1 MDKIFVSLTDKNGNN
16 FTYNAHE
23 IKPEE
28 IVENIKAGSLSI
40 DGDKLRGNDNFVID
54 AKRLKCSIVL
64 PNNNEPFKDAI
75 LALLNDETK
84 LIQDGMQVSPV
95 NAIRFNH
102 DRAVQYM
109 GLERMWGRNY
119 YEGDDYANNWVGQ
132 TWSEE
137 NQGSGKLIIKSDMVN
152 GRNDLHRIIHAICWN
167 YLFIPY
173 SDGWEQWGPGQMYVA
188 PGQRLNVYQTLNYS
202 VRGFELDGVKFDIG
216 FLNLADFLARGLIA
230 HMART
235 YPSGNYSNNFQ
246 NVSYGSYF
254 VDYLNMISP
263 GLGTAMNTYVVNK
276 LNALIND
283 TIDNVDSLFIPM
295 RKACGYPDYKNIQP
309 YAWQYLDEFLCEDS
323 THDTYGLAFYQYIGD
338 DETPTVIS
346 IYKSIASTGAG
357 NTVPIQNRNKMITRL
372 SYFIESIMQ
381 YWWYKIAQ
389 NELIA
394 AGYQPKRLA
403 YNSNTSYVFL
413 QNVMEAVVGVRT
425 DQSAT
430 HYTPIVTKYNFIHDY
445 TLQTVD
451 CRINC
456 LTSQQQNSNTILK
469 IGAPKSKT
477 VTYDEDGEQ
486 VVTDSGIEIL
496 FVPRGDE
503 IDSSL
508 YIPVN
513 RLYYLKSTGFYSAKV
528 MNPNALLHIKLAEIL
543 SRDKRIL
550 MDDFNYS
557 KIAFNPTY
565 KTWLTNTAY
574 NETNWM
580 YFNNIGIVEFSEFG
594 VVNNNSEKRVEMPV
608 FDAEGNDVDNY
619 GLYIYKD
626 FFDKYYTKQRSNLME
641 VYVNVYLQRDGN
653 SPVSI
658 YRGIVDFSSIQ
669 YDNTSISFE
678 ATDATGLLIE
688 NLKKLENFI
697 CFSQYNE
704 IGNETKAL
712 QMAGNRIGEVIQCL
726 VRNPFPYNADLRN
739 GSFSLPA
746 EFGLNN
752 KVLTELSA
760 EDAFMAA
767 IQLSKQLL
775 YCDGD
780 GKIQITSF
788 NPAEIEQY
796 SEIDGSIISK
806 KYAKSIDLEVFSI
819 ETVKKIAGWELFAP
833 AVANYY
839 NSIRRRYTDILSL
852 EVYGQETEIKIL
864 DKIWIDNVC
873 YIVTE
878 ISYDLRK

>member
-1 MDKIFVSLTDKNGNN
+1 MDKIFVSLTDGHGEN
-16 FTYNAHE
+16 FTYSDYE

-28 IVENIKAGSLSI
+28 IVKYIKAGSLSI

-54 AKRLKCSIVL
+54 AKRLKCDIVL
-64 PNNNEPFKDAI
+64 PNNNKLFRNAI

-84 LIQDGMQVSPV
+84 LIQDGMQVTPV

-109 GLERMWGRNY
+109 SLERMWGRNY
-119 YEGDDYANNWVGQ
+119 YEDDDSANWNGQ
-132 TWSEE
+132 TWSED
-137 NQGSGKLIIKSDMVN
+137 NQNSGKLILKSDIIN
-152 GRNDLHRIIHAICWN
+152 NRYDLLKIIHAICWN
-167 YLFIPY
+167 YFY
-173 SDGWEQWGPGQMYVA
+173 GGYYDHPGEMYA
-188 PGQRLNVYQTLNYS
+188 EPGETLNANQTLNTS
-202 VRGFELDGVKFDIG
+202 TRGFEVDGIKFDIG
-216 FLNLADFLARGLIA
+216 FLNLTDFIAKGMLA
-230 HMART
+230 HMNKEHSPT
-235 YPSGNYSNNFQ
+235 EYPNDLSHI
-246 NVSYGSYF
+246 SYGDYF
-254 VDYLNMISP
+254 VDYLNMISD
-263 GLGTAMNTYVVNK
+263 GLGDAMKVYVVDK
-276 LNALIND
+276 LDTLINGTVTD
-283 TIDNVDSLFIPM
+283 IDSLFIPERTM
-295 RKACGYPDYKNIQP
+295 CGGNANDYVNIQP
-309 YAWQYLDEFLCEDS
+309 YAWQYLDEFLCKNDTQS
-323 THDTYGLAFYQYIGD
+323 TYGLTFYQYIGE
-338 DETPTVIS
+338 DETATPYFTYKTVSNTGNSSLDRIS
-346 IYKSIASTGAG
+346 RIAF
-357 NTVPIQNRNKMITRL
+357 L
-372 SYFIESIMQ
+372 IESIMQ
-381 YWWYKIAQ
+381 YRWYKITQ

-413 QNVMEAVVGVRT
+413 QNVMEAVVGIRH
-425 DQSAT
+425 DKSGFS
-430 HYTPIVTKYNFIHDY
+430 YTPQLIKYNFIHDY
-445 TLQTVD
+445 TLQNNSYTV
-451 CRINC
+451 NC
-456 LTSQQQNSNTILK
+456 LNSQQENGSVLLK
-469 IGAPKSKT
+469 IGAPKSLT
-477 VTYDEDGEQ
+477 ITYDEDGEQ
-486 VVTDSGIEIL
+486 VVTDSGTEVLHVLNNHEIE
-496 FVPRGDE
+496 G
-503 IDSSL
+503 SL
-508 YIPVN
+508 YTPVN
-513 RLYYLKSTGFYSAKV
+513 RLYYLKRTGFYSNKV
-528 MNPNALLHIKLAEIL
+528 MNLTGDMDIALVNGNYTAHANTILNKNHKLL
-543 SRDKRIL
+543 V
-550 MDDFNYS
+550 DDFDYS
-557 KIAFNPTY
+557 KIAFNPIY

-574 NETNWM
+574 NDTNWI
-580 YFNNIGIVEFSEFG
+580 YFNNVGIVEFSVAG
-594 VVNNNSEKRVEMPV
+594 MPNNWNFAPRIEMPV
-608 FDAEGNDVDNY
+608 FDAEGNDIDDY

-653 SPVSI
+653 SPVGI

-726 VRNPFPYNADLRN
+726 VRNPFPYNANLRN
-739 GSFSLPA
+739 GSFSLPV
-746 EFGLNN
+746 EFGLDN

-819 ETVKKIAGWELFAP
+819 ETVKKVAGWELFAP
-833 AVANYY
+833 SVANYY

-864 DKIWIDNVC
+864 DKIWIDGVC